1 MNGQYDKLNFFYA
14 TTGSLQK
21 LHKMQQVARS
31 VNDPMLR
38 YNQAT
43 LTADVTEKVKILAEN
58 GQIPLAYMTAKA
70 HGLEEFAKTLEN
82 SLVEDE
88 QYDHERI
95 FKEAERYIGSQNN
108 KAKALLPCR
117 TVFVRNDQVN
127 QASWPM
133 INVRAKEAERAAQV
147 FKREKEQM
155 LENDDLFFD
164 AQQYHTSNK

>member
-1 MNGQYDKLNFFYA
+1 
-14 TTGSLQK
+14 
-21 LHKMQQVARS
+21 
-31 VNDPMLR
+31 
-38 YNQAT
+38 
-43 LTADVTEKVKILAEN
+43 
-58 GQIPLAYMTAKA
+58 MTAKA

-95 FKEAERYIGSQNN
+95 FKEAERYIGSSNN

-147 FKREKEQM
+147 FK
-155 LENDDLFFD
+155 
-164 AQQYHTSNK
+164 S